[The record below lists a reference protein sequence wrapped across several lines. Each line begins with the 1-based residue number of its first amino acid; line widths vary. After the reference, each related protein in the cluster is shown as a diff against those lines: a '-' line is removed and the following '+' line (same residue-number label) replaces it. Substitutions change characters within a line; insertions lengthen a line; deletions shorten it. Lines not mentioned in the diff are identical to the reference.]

1 MAHRNIKGF
10 DGIRALAVIAVILSH
25 VGVYAALTE
34 RGLLSE
40 PLLAMVG
47 GGTGVQAFV
56 VLSGFLITSL
66 LIAEFDAT
74 GSISIRKFIL
84 RRTLRI
90 FPLYILFLLVVT
102 VLHLLLPGVTTW
114 PSLYYA
120 YAYAFNFA
128 PTQHYTPILG
138 HTWSLAVEEHFY
150 LVWPSLFLL
159 TYARRRPFLVGLTLV
174 FIFTAPLLNLAFTRL
189 GIGKEFFVGR
199 FSCIAGAAIAL
210 GCLMALLAHD
220 PRTAARFRRTIASP
234 WTLAAGLLFFANSLY
249 LQVDSW
255 FLKHAGSGLA
265 RNLGIALL
273 IGWIYFNQTSRLT
286 RFLELRPLKYIGLI
300 SYGLYLFQGLFLTT
314 DPTRTPEQAW
324 PPSPEVGLLLLL
336 LAAPLSYHFFE
347 IPFLRLKSR
356 FAAATLPAVDESH
369 PASAPA
375 QGR

>member
-40 PLLAMVG
+40 PILAMVG
-47 GGTGVQAFV
+47 GGTGVQAFF

-90 FPLYILFLLVVT
+90 FPLYILFLLIVT

-159 TYARRRPFLVGLTLV
+159 TYARRRPYLVGLTLV

-189 GIGKEFFVGR
+189 GIGREYFVGR
-199 FSCIAGAAIAL
+199 FSFIAGAAIAL
-210 GCLMALLAHD
+210 GCLMALLAHG
-220 PRTAARFRRTIASP
+220 PRTADRFRRTVASP
-234 WTLAAGLLFFANSLY
+234 WTLAAGLLLFANSLY

-273 IGWIYFNQTSRLT
+273 VGWIYFNQTSRLT

-314 DPTRTPEQAW
+314 DPTRTPQQAW

-336 LAAPLSYHFFE
+336 LAAPLAYHFFE

-356 FAAATLPAVDESH
+356 YAAATLPAGGDPS
-369 PASAPA
+369 PTPAPA